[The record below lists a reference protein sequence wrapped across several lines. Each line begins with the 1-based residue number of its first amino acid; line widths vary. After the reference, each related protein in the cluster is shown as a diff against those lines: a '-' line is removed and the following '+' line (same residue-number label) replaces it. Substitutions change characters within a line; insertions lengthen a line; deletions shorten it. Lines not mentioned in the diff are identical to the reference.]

1 MMVAR
6 FLEKRAT
13 NDLGSDISANLLRF
27 LSVPNGLIQGAKR
40 LRAAGLQALNQR
52 LKTYTSPI
60 PLDWIGSSRELQN
73 PEDQSS

>member
-27 LSVPNGLIQGAKR
+27 LSAPNGLTQGAKR

-52 LKTYTSPI
+52 LKTCISPI
-60 PLDWIGSSRELQN
+60 RLEWLGSSRQLQK
-73 PEDQSS
+73 S